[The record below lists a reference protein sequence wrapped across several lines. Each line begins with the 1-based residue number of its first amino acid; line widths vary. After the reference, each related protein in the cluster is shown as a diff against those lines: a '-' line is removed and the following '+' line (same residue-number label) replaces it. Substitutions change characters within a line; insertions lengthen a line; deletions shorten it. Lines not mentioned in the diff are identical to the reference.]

1 MKLFIT
7 ASFQGDDNKKEIE
20 HLCELV
26 KMIGFEAFCFIRDVE
41 NYKKIFD
48 DPQEL
53 MQRTRDEISKS
64 DALLI
69 DVTDKPTGRAIE
81 AGIAFALNKKVIVIA
96 KKGTQMKDT
105 TRGIAS
111 LVIEYDV
118 IDDIVMPLKM
128 WISNI

>member
-26 KMIGFEAFCFIRDVE
+26 KMAGFENFCFIRDIE

-48 DPQEL
+48 DPSEL

-69 DVTDKPTGRAIE
+69 DMTDKPTGRAIE

-96 KKGTQMKDT
+96 KNGTQMKDT

-118 IDDIVMPLKM
+118 IDDIVMPLQGWLSK
-128 WISNI
+128 I